1 MAQQPLVVFV
11 ENCGD
16 KSTSELKRLP
26 ESPIDS
32 SS

>member
-1 MAQQPLVVFV
+1 MARQLLVVFV
-11 ENCGD
+11 ENYGD

-26 ESPIDS
+26 ESLIDS